1 LALIYRTITL
11 NAMLSQLF
19 VKRLTSTAVLPI
31 RHNEDDAGYDI
42 SSDCPVSIPPKGKC
56 LVGTGISFTVPKGT
70 YGQIAPRSSLSMKSI
85 FVNAGVIDRGY
96 TGEVKVL
103 LFNMGDESIEL
114 PEGSRI
120 AQLIIKKIAFPLVE
134 DVESLEASD
143 RGEGSFGST
152 GV

>member
-1 LALIYRTITL
+1 MSKLL
-11 NAMLSQLF
+11 
-19 VKRLTSTAVLPI
+19 VKRLTPTAVLPI
-31 RHNEDDAGYDI
+31 RQNEDDAGYDI
-42 SSDCPVSIPPKGKC
+42 SSDCTVSIPPKGKC
-56 LVGTGISFTVPKGT
+56 LVSTGISFTVPKGT

-134 DVESLEASD
+134 EVEFLEASD
-143 RGEGSFGST
+143 RGEGGFGST
-152 GV
+152 GQ